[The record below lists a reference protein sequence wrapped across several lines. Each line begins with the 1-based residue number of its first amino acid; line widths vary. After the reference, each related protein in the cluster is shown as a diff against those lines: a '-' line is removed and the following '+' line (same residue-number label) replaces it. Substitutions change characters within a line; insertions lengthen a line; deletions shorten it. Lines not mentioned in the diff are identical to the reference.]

1 MIQPEDIRRK
11 AELLYREF
19 VQAWLAG
26 YDAFFPKEIR
36 GRKTPRS
43 NDLAAASQQVRRLRA
58 GSKEVAGFGYSVEW
72 REVRSRTFGRNHFPA
87 RIFFESADDFLR
99 FLGRKAE
106 FDALARAATQL
117 RSRFPLLDPWIR
129 ANPQIVVEIAPNVDG
144 LIEVLSWF
152 HDHPRPGL
160 FLRELPVP
168 VHTKFIENHERVL
181 REWFDL
187 ILPAHTIR
195 SDEEHFERRYGIRY
209 AEPHLLLRFL
219 DSEVQSFAGFPCNEL
234 SLPLHTLARL
244 SVPTGTVFI
253 VENKVNLLALPPFDG
268 GLALGGLGGGV
279 LLLRYV
285 PWLECAVD
293 PVLGRYRCGRIHDP
307 VRAASLLSSS

>member
-1 MIQPEDIRRK
+1 MILRRRASRSEGCGRDRRK
-11 AELLYREF
+11 SPASGTPSSGAKSE
-19 VQAWLAG
+19 AG
-26 YDAFFPKEIR
+26 HLVETI
-36 GRKTPRS
+36 
-43 NDLAAASQQVRRLRA
+43 SQ
-58 GSKEVAGFGYSVEW
+58 
-72 REVRSRTFGRNHFPA
+72 H
-87 RIFFESADDFLR
+87 IFFESADDFLR

-253 VENKVNLLALPPFDG
+253 VENKVNLLAL
-268 GLALGGLGGGV
+268 ALRRRARAGRTRRRSIAAAV
-279 LLLRYV
+279 CPVARMR
-285 PWLECAVD
+285 VD